1 MRITFTVLA
10 LSLTAPAWADAPA
23 PRVLTLTEA
32 LRTAREHQP
41 QLRQAY
47 AGTEAAYARVDE
59 ARAPLLPQ
67 VTGSAT
73 YRRAT
78 SNFAPQPGSL
88 PQGLASSSGTSF
100 ATVNSYNFG
109 VTASLLLWDFGQA
122 RGRWRAAEASA
133 QSQKLSESFAR
144 LGAVFGARSGFLSA
158 RAQRDLVKVTRE
170 TLANQERHLEQIQ
183 GYVEVG
189 TRPAVD
195 LAQAR
200 ADRANAQVQL
210 INAENNYSVAK
221 AQLNQAMGIEGDTEY
236 DVADDTVAPV
246 AGEDLSTEGLL
257 AEAVRARPDITSL
270 DTQIRAQELSL
281 GAIRGAYW
289 PTLSASTGLTESG
302 AQLDNLVWNW
312 NASLNLTWQLYQGGV
327 TRAQVEEA
335 RANLKGLVAQR
346 DALRQTL
353 RVSVEQAR
361 LGLRAA
367 KAGLSAS
374 EEALTNARE
383 RLKLAEGRYQV
394 GVGNLIELGDAQL
407 AYTNAAVQ
415 KVQAEYNLA
424 NARAQLL
431 QALGRE

>member
-1 MRITFTVLA
+1 MRNTFALLL
-10 LSLTAPAWADAPA
+10 LSLTAPAWADGAA
-23 PRVLTLTEA
+23 PRVVNLAEA
-32 LRTAREHQP
+32 IRTAREHQP

-67 VTGSAT
+67 VTGTAI

-78 SNFAPQPGSL
+78 SNFAPSPGSV
-88 PQGLASSSGTSF
+88 PRGLSASSSPSF
-100 ATVNSYNFG
+100 GTVNSYNFG
-109 VTASLLLWDFGQA
+109 LTASLLLWDFGQA

-133 QSQKLSESFAR
+133 QAQKQSESFTR
-144 LGAVFGARSGFLSA
+144 LGIVFGARSGFLTA
-158 RAQRDLVKVTRE
+158 RAQKDLVKVARD
-170 TLANQERHLEQIQ
+170 TLANQERHLGQIQ
-183 GYVEVG
+183 GFVEVG
-189 TRPAVD
+189 TRPPVD

-210 INAENNYSVAK
+210 INAENNYAVAK
-221 AQLNQAMGIEGDTEY
+221 AQLNQAMGIEGDVEY
-236 DVADDTVAPV
+236 EVADDGMQPI
-246 AGEDLSTEGLL
+246 AGEDLSTEGLM

-270 DTQIRAQELSL
+270 DTQIRAQELTL
-281 GAIRGAYW
+281 GATRGAYL
-289 PTLSASTGLTESG
+289 PTLSASTGVTEAG
-302 AQLDNLVWNW
+302 AQLDNMVWNW
-312 NASLNLTWQLYQGGV
+312 NASLNLTWQFYQGGL
-327 TRAQVEEA
+327 TSAQVDEA

-353 RVSVEQAR
+353 RVGVEQAR

-367 KAGLSAS
+367 KASLSAA

-394 GVGNLIELGDAQL
+394 GVGTLIELGDAQL
-407 AYTNAAVQ
+407 AYTNTAAQ
-415 KVQAEYNLA
+415 KVQADYNLA
-424 NARAQLL
+424 NTRAQLL

>member
-1 MRITFTVLA
+1 MRITWFVVGM
-10 LSLTAPAWADAPA
+10 SLTTPAWAQAAA
-23 PRVLTLTEA
+23 PRVLTLAEA
-32 LRTAREHQP
+32 LRSAREHQP

-78 SNFAPQPGSL
+78 SNFAPQPGAL
-88 PQGLASSSGTSF
+88 PSSFRSTAQTSF

-109 VTASLLLWDFGQA
+109 LTASLLLWDFGQT

-133 QSQKLSESFAR
+133 QSQKASESFTR
-144 LGAVFGARSGFLSA
+144 LGVVFGARSGFLSA
-158 RAQRDLVKVTRE
+158 RAQKDLVKVARE
-170 TLANQERHLEQIQ
+170 ALANQERHLGQIQ

-210 INAENNYSVAK
+210 INAENNYAVAK

-236 DVADDTVAPV
+236 DVADDTVAPI
-246 AGEDLSTEGLL
+246 AGEDLSIDGLM
-257 AEAVRARPDITSL
+257 AEAVRARPDILGL
-270 DTQIRAQELSL
+270 DAQIRAQELTL
-281 GAIRGAYW
+281 GATRAGYW
-289 PTLSASTGLTESG
+289 PTLSASTGVTESG
-302 AQLDNLVWNW
+302 AELNHLVWNW
-312 NASLNLTWQLYQGGV
+312 NATLNLTWQLYQGGV
-327 TRAQVEEA
+327 TRAQVDEA

-367 KAGLSAS
+367 KAGLVAS

-394 GVGNLIELGDAQL
+394 GVGNIIELGDAQL